1 MWQWGKRR
9 GRKNTGGVCWE
20 FRDKTHVG
28 KQARL
33 PKPTAT
39 LFWDGTFARPCNSS
53 LSLQEWRAVARSCT
67 LNRPLHYLW
76 HSPFIGSLS
85 FGTREWHLR
94 ISTPRTSVFNDPG
107 PTEDMQKIKISFF
120 SQLSEISQR
129 TISKDKFIWEKIDS
143 LAHNCKY
150 CYKKCKQYLDKQ
162 KHFVW
167 HSNLCCLLFLLLHW
181 LSQLYCRTHGE
192 VSWSPPPYTSITV
205 YGDLKYMLN
214 RDLFLII
221 KCKFIIFVYFKRSIL
236 S

>member
-9 GRKNTGGVCWE
+9 GREKTGGVCWE

-94 ISTPRTSVFNDPG
+94 ISIPRTSVFNDPG

-120 SQLSEISQR
+120 SQLSERFLKGQYPRIS
-129 TISKDKFIWEKIDS
+129 
-143 LAHNCKY
+143 L
-150 CYKKCKQYLDKQ
+150 YKRRLTP
-162 KHFVW
+162 
-167 HSNLCCLLFLLLHW
+167 LL
-181 LSQLYCRTHGE
+181 TTANTVTE
-192 VSWSPPPYTSITV
+192 NVSSI
-205 YGDLKYMLN
+205 
-214 RDLFLII
+214 
-221 KCKFIIFVYFKRSIL
+221 
-236 S
+236 